1 MAYAV
6 IQTGGKQYRVK
17 QGDMLKVETL
27 EYEVGSSVG
36 FNNVLMLSDGENIT
50 CGAPYV
56 NNAVVNATII
66 AHGRHKKI
74 KIIKF
79 RRRKH
84 HMKQMGHRQNFT
96 QIQITAIQH

>member
-1 MAYAV
+1 MYAI

-74 KIIKF
+74 KIIKCSQ
-79 RRRKH
+79 KIIS
-84 HMKQMGHRQNFT
+84 KKSL
-96 QIQITAIQH
+96 I